1 MRMWC
6 RAMGLAVVLLST
18 NGCASSLGH
27 LFGPCPY
34 VGVQLDAKSWD
45 VAGPLIFLDMPFS
58 AVMDTVL
65 LPLDL
70 ASGRSCSGW

>member
-1 MRMWC
+1 M
-6 RAMGLAVVLLST
+6 
-18 NGCASSLGH
+18 
-27 LFGPCPY
+27 FGPCPY

-65 LPLDL
+65 LPFDL
-70 ASGRSCSGW
+70 ASGNSCSGW